1 MLFRAGVKL
10 TRCCFFSAAKAQHHQ
25 NATTR
30 RTLPTKWMT
39 RRKHVVVLPGRSLSC
54 SASSD
59 ASEKAQNASTTKP
72 QEVWKASIDFK
83 SIREN
88 QSHVET
94 NCLNRNVTNV
104 SVQLVVSQYEAF
116 VALDQKADLLR
127 ASRNENAKKMKGKME
142 KVIRDELIEEGKRI
156 KDELALIEVELN
168 DISDALQREAQKI
181 PNDTHPDVP
190 IGGEEFATVMEVVGT
205 QRDFGAMKCRDHVT
219 IGETLNMFDFETAS
233 RVSGTRFVYLTGVG
247 AMLELAL
254 INWAMQKAIAKGF
267 EPMVVPDLVRKSV
280 VEKCGFQ
287 PRAENTQVYSVENS
301 DLCLAGTAELLLGG
315 KCMDQTYEEKD
326 LPKKFVAFSHCFR
339 TEAGAAGAATRG
351 MYRLHQFSKV
361 EMFAVSTPEA
371 SNAMHE
377 ELSNIEKEMYAELGL
392 HFKVLDM
399 SSHDLG
405 APAYRKFD
413 IEAWM
418 PALERYGEISSASNC
433 TDFQARRLN
442 IKYRPNAVDG
452 KKQPLQFAHTLNATA
467 CAVPRMIICILEN
480 FQNEDGSV
488 TVPEALRPFLG
499 GMEVFRN
506 PAAI

>member
-10 TRCCFFSAAKAQHHQ
+10 TRCCFFSAANYHQ

-39 RRKHVVVLPGRSLSC
+39 RRKHVVVLPGRSVSC
-54 SASSD
+54 SASSSE
-59 ASEKAQNASTTKP
+59 AEKAQNDVTMSKL

-104 SVQLVVSQYEAF
+104 SVQFVVSQYEAF

-205 QRDFGAMKCRDHVT
+205 QRDFGTMKCRDHVT

-254 INWAMQKAIAKGF
+254 INWAMQKAISKGF

-405 APAYRKFD
+405 APAYRKLD

>member
-1 MLFRAGVKL
+1 MER
-10 TRCCFFSAAKAQHHQ
+10 
-25 NATTR
+25 
-30 RTLPTKWMT
+30 
-39 RRKHVVVLPGRSLSC
+39 
-54 SASSD
+54 
-59 ASEKAQNASTTKP
+59 
-72 QEVWKASIDFK
+72 
-83 SIREN
+83 
-88 QSHVET
+88 
-94 NCLNRNVTNV
+94 
-104 SVQLVVSQYEAF
+104 YEAF
-116 VALDQKADLLR
+116 VNLDQKADALR

-142 KVIRDELIEEGKRI
+142 KEVRDALIAEGKRI
-156 KDELALIEVELN
+156 KDELASIEIELN
-168 DISDALQREAQKI
+168 DISDQLQREAQKI
-181 PNDTHPDVP
+181 PNDTHPNVP
-190 IGGEEFATVMEVVGT
+190 IGGEELATVMEIVGAW
-205 QRDFGAMKCRDHVT
+205 RDFGDRKCRITT
-219 IGETLNMFDFETAS
+219 IGEKLNMFDLRRR
-233 RVSGTRFVYLTGVG
+233 RVSGTRFAHLTGVG
-247 AMLELAL
+247 ALLELAL

-267 EPMVVPDLVRKSV
+267 EPMVVPDLVRRSV

-287 PRAENTQVYSVENS
+287 PRAENTQVYSIEDS

-361 EMFAVSTPEA
+361 EMFAVSTPEE
-371 SNAMHE
+371 SNKMHE

-442 IKYRPNAVDG
+442 IKYRPSAVDG

-499 GMEVFRN
+499 GMEVFKV
-506 PAAI
+506 IH